1 MNRIVDT
8 LDYKMHF
15 NDVEAYIITL
25 KGNATS
31 ERLSAR
37 CQQTC
42 AKVEQ
47 PYHVWD
53 AFDGTTGPIFYP
65 DHAKDQ
71 DHYRFLKQMN
81 DRLTITEVATILSHY
96 SLWAHCV
103 KIDIPI
109 VILEHDA
116 IMVNKYIWHDGWN
129 QINYLGCATQLETG
143 WPSFPPHALPDKAI
157 KSNYRFMCSAH
168 AYAIDPAIARQLVAH
183 VVRFGLSAPADM
195 LIRADI
201 FPLVQTGFYA
211 FQAPEETTITGRKE
225 DWHVEAK
232 EIFSTFA

>member
-1 MNRIVDT
+1 MKIDT
-8 LDYKMHF
+8 LDYKMNF
-15 NDVEAYIITL
+15 DDVEAYIITL
-25 KGNATS
+25 KGHPKS
-31 ERLSAR
+31 EELSRR
-37 CQQTC
+37 CQDSC
-42 AKVEQ
+42 IKAGQ
-47 PYHVWD
+47 PFHVWD
-53 AFDGTTGPIFYP
+53 AFDGTSGEIHYP

-103 KIDIPI
+103 KIDLPI

-129 QINYLGCATQLETG
+129 QINYLGNYSQLQTG
-143 WPSFPPHALPDKAI
+143 WPSFPPHSAATK
-157 KSNYRFMCSAH
+157 NYKFICRAH
-168 AYAIDPAIARQLVAH
+168 AYAVDPAVARQLVSH
-183 VVRFGLSAPADM
+183 VIRFGLAAPADM
-195 LIRADI
+195 LIRADL

-211 FQAPEETTITGRKE
+211 FDAPDETTITGRKD
-225 DWHVEAK
+225 DWHEYAR

>member
-1 MNRIVDT
+1 MNQIVET

-15 NDVEAYIITL
+15 DDVESYIITL

-31 ERLSAR
+31 ERLSLR
-37 CQQTC
+37 CQQSC
-42 AKVEQ
+42 EQ
-47 PYHVWD
+47 IDQKFHVWD
-53 AFDGTTGPIFYP
+53 AFDGTSGQIFYP

-81 DRLTITEVATILSHY
+81 DKLTITEVATILSHY

-116 IMVNKYIWHDGWN
+116 IMVNKYAWHDGWN
-129 QINYLGCATQLETG
+129 QINYLGNYSQLETG
-143 WPSFPPHALPDKAI
+143 WPSFPPHSAATK
-157 KSNYRFMCSAH
+157 NYKFICRAH
-168 AYAIDPAIARQLVAH
+168 AYAVDPAVARQLVAH
-183 VVRFGLSAPADM
+183 VIRFGLAAPADM

-211 FQAPEETTITGRKE
+211 FDAPEETTITGRKD
-225 DWHVEAK
+225 DWHIDAK
-232 EIFSTFA
+232 EIFSTFS

>member
-1 MNRIVDT
+1 MNRIVET

-15 NDVEAYIITL
+15 DDVEAYIITL

-31 ERLSAR
+31 ERLSSR
-37 CQQTC
+37 CQASC
-42 AKVEQ
+42 REVGQ

-53 AFDGTTGPIFYP
+53 AFDGTSGKIIYP

-71 DHYRFLKQMN
+71 DHYSFLKLMN
-81 DRLTITEVATILSHY
+81 DRLTIAETATVLSHY

-129 QINYLGCATQLETG
+129 QINYLGNCDQIETG
-143 WPSFPPHALPDKAI
+143 WPSFPPHLKATE
-157 KSNYRFMCSAH
+157 NYRFICRAH
-168 AYAIDPAIARQLVAH
+168 AYAIDPAVARQLISHAT
-183 VVRFGLSAPADM
+183 RFGISAPADM
-195 LIRADI
+195 FIRADLFHI
-201 FPLVQTGFYA
+201 IQTGFYA
-211 FQAPEETTITGRKE
+211 FEAPEETTINDRNPNWQE
-225 DWHVEAK
+225 ESR
-232 EIFSTFA
+232 EIFSTFS

>member
-1 MNRIVDT
+1 MNPIVET

-15 NDVEAYIITL
+15 DDVEAYIITL
-25 KGNATS
+25 KNHSTS

-37 CQQTC
+37 CRDSCTK
-42 AKVEQ
+42 AEQ
-47 PYHVWD
+47 PFHVWD
-53 AFDGTTGPIFYP
+53 AFDGTSGNIVYP

-81 DRLTITEVATILSHY
+81 DRLTVTEVATILSHY

-116 IMVNKYIWHDGWN
+116 IMVNKYVWHDGWN
-129 QINYLGCATQLETG
+129 QINYLGNYSQLDTG
-143 WPSFPPHALPDKAI
+143 WPSFPPHSAATK
-157 KSNYRFMCSAH
+157 NYKFICRAH
-168 AYAIDPAIARQLVAH
+168 AYAIDPAVARQLVSH
-183 VVRFGLSAPADM
+183 VIRFGLSAPADM

-211 FQAPEETTITGRKE
+211 FDAPDETTITGRDR
-225 DWHVEAK
+225 DWHQYAR
-232 EIFSTFA
+232 EIFATFT